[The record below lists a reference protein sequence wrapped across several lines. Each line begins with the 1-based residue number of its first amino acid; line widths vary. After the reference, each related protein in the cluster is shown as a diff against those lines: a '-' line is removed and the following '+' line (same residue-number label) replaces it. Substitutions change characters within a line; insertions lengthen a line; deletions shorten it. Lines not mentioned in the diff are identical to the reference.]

1 MLTIEL
7 VKNIIISIFSFSYLA
22 IIFEHLVKISKTAI
36 ALITCIALWVVFF
49 VFTPEPITHDVT
61 RFGEYVYDTAQ
72 VFFFLLAAMA
82 IVELIDIHQG
92 FYWITRSIKT
102 RSKAALLIVVSFVSF
117 FLSSVLDNL
126 TTTILMIT
134 LLRKLV
140 PHKEERIAAACMV
153 VIAANSGGAWTPIGD
168 VTTTMLWIDGKISTL
183 HTMKTLFIPS
193 LLSLVVPLVY
203 LVSKSKGKI
212 QINKEELKKP
222 EPGSLLTLIAG
233 VIGLIFIP
241 IFKSVTGLPPF
252 MGALLALSVLWIVTD
267 LMHGEK
273 HKRGHLKIPH
283 VLSRLDMSSILFFLG
298 ILLSVGLLQ
307 EAGVLQDLANYLD
320 SHLSRSSIA
329 LPGVFGF
336 MSAVIDNVPL
346 VAASIGMY
354 PDVAIDNAFWQ
365 QIAYA
370 AGVGGSM
377 LIIGSASGIALMGM
391 ENISFIDYFKRIS
404 FPAALGFLSGL
415 VYLAIFN

>member
-1 MLTIEL
+1 MPTVEFI
-7 VKNIIISIFSFSYLA
+7 KNVIISIFSFSYLA
-22 IIFEHLVKISKTAI
+22 IIFEHVVKVSKTAI
-36 ALITCIALWVVFF
+36 ALITCITLWVVFF
-49 VFTPEPITHDVT
+49 VFTPEPSSHDVG

-102 RSKAALLIVVSFVSF
+102 KSKASLLVVVSFVSF

-140 PHKEERIAAACMV
+140 PLKEERISAACMV

-168 VTTTMLWIDGKISTL
+168 VTTTMLWIEGKISTL

-193 LLSLVVPLVY
+193 LLSLIVPLVY
-203 LVSKSKGKI
+203 LVTSTRGKI
-212 QINKEELKKP
+212 HINKDELKKP
-222 EPGSLLTLIAG
+222 EPGSLFTLIAG
-233 VIGLIFIP
+233 VLGLIFIP
-241 IFKSVTGLPPF
+241 VFKSLTGLPPF
-252 MGALLALSVLWIVTD
+252 MGALFALSFLWIVTD

-273 HKRGHLKIPH
+273 QKRGHLKIPH

-307 EAGVLQDLANYLD
+307 ESGILQDLASYLD
-320 SHLSRSSIA
+320 KHLDKSGTA

-354 PDVAIDNAFWQ
+354 PDVLIDNSFWQ

-391 ENISFIDYFKRIS
+391 EGISFIEYLKRIS
-404 FPAALGFLSGL
+404 FPAALGFLTGL
-415 VYLAIFN
+415 FYLSIFS

>member
-1 MLTIEL
+1 MLTIEF

-22 IIFEHLVKISKTAI
+22 IIFEHIVKVSKTAI
-36 ALITCIALWVVFF
+36 ALITCIALWVIFF
-49 VFTPEPITHDVT
+49 VYTPEVIHQDVT

-92 FYWITRSIKT
+92 FYWITRSIRTK
-102 RSKAALLIVVSFVSF
+102 SKASLLIVVSVVSF

-140 PHKEERIAAACMV
+140 PHKEERIAVACMV

-168 VTTTMLWIDGKISTL
+168 VTTTMLWIEGKISTL

-193 LLSLVVPLVY
+193 LISLLVPLFY
-203 LVSKSKGKI
+203 LVSRSKGKVK
-212 QINKEELKKP
+212 INKDELKKP
-222 EPGSLLTLIAG
+222 EPGSLFTLVAG
-233 VIGLIFIP
+233 VVGLIFIP
-241 IFKSVTGLPPF
+241 IFKAITGLPPF
-252 MGALLALSVLWIVTD
+252 MGALFALSFLWIVTD
-267 LMHGEK
+267 LIHGEK
-273 HKRGHLKIPH
+273 HTRGHLKIPH

-307 EAGVLQDLANYLD
+307 ESGVLQDLANYLD
-320 SHLSRSSIA
+320 SHLDKSGIA

-354 PDVAIDNAFWQ
+354 PDVAADNSFWQ
-365 QIAYA
+365 QIAYS

-391 ENISFIDYFKRIS
+391 ESISFIEYFKKIS
-404 FPAALGFLSGL
+404 FPAALGFIAGL
-415 VYLAIFN
+415 FYLAIFS

>member
-1 MLTIEL
+1 MLTIEF

-22 IIFEHLVKISKTAI
+22 IIFEHLVKVSKTAI
-36 ALITCIALWVVFF
+36 ALVTCIALWVVFF
-49 VFTPEPITHDVT
+49 LFTPEPITHDVA

-102 RSKAALLIVVSFVSF
+102 RSKASLLIVVSLVSF
-117 FLSSVLDNL
+117 FLSSILDNL

-134 LLRKLV
+134 LLKKLV
-140 PHKEERIAAACMV
+140 PLKEDRILAACMV

-168 VTTTMLWIDGKISTL
+168 VTTTMLWIEGKISTL
-183 HTMKTLFIPS
+183 HTIKTLFIPS
-193 LLSLVVPLVY
+193 LLSLAVPLIY
-203 LVSKSKGKI
+203 LVVRSKGKI
-212 QINKEELKKP
+212 DINKEQLKKP
-222 EPGSLLTLIAG
+222 EPGSLFTLVAG
-233 VIGLIFIP
+233 VLGLVFIP
-241 IFKSVTGLPPF
+241 VFKAITGLPPF
-252 MGALLALSVLWIVTD
+252 MGALLALSLLWIVTD
-267 LMHGEK
+267 IIHGDK
-273 HKRGHLKIPH
+273 QRRGHLKIPH

-307 EAGVLQDLANYLD
+307 ESGVLQDLANFLD
-320 SHLSRSSIA
+320 SHLDKSGVA

-336 MSAVIDNVPL
+336 LSAVIDNVPL

-354 PDVAIDNAFWQ
+354 PDIGVDHSFWQ
-365 QIAYA
+365 QVAYA

-391 ENISFIDYFKRIS
+391 ENISFIEYLKKIS
-404 FPAALGFLSGL
+404 LPAALGFLAGL
-415 VYLAIFN
+415 FYLAIFN

>member
-1 MLTIEL
+1 MFAMEF
-7 VKNIIISIFSFSYLA
+7 VKNIIITIFSVSYLA
-22 IIFEHLVKISKTAI
+22 IIFEHIVKVSKTAI
-36 ALITCIALWVVFF
+36 ALIGCIALWVIFF
-49 VFTPEPITHDVT
+49 IATPDAIVHDNAA
-61 RFGEYVYDTAQ
+61 FGEYVYDTAQ

-92 FYWITRSIKT
+92 FYWVTRSIKT
-102 RSKAALLIVVSFVSF
+102 KSKASLLIVVSLVSF
-117 FLSSVLDNL
+117 FLSSILDNL

-134 LLRKLV
+134 LLKKLV
-140 PHKEERIAAACMV
+140 PHKEERIGAACMV

-168 VTTTMLWIDGKISTL
+168 VTTTMLWIEGKISTW

-193 LLSLVVPLVY
+193 MLSLCVPLVY
-203 LVSKSKGKI
+203 LVMRTKGKI
-212 QINKEELKKP
+212 YINKEQLQKP
-222 EPGSLLTLIAG
+222 EPGSVYTLIVG
-233 VIGLIFIP
+233 VLGLIFIP
-241 IFKSVTGLPPF
+241 IFKALTGLPPF
-252 MGALLALSVLWIVTD
+252 MGALLALSVLWVFTD

-273 HKRGHLKIPH
+273 QKRTHLKIPH

-307 EAGVLQDLANYLD
+307 ESGVLQDLAKFLD
-320 SHLSRSSIA
+320 AHLDKSGVA

-346 VAASIGMY
+346 VAAAIGMY
-354 PDVAIDNAFWQ
+354 PDVMVDDAFWQ

-391 ENISFIDYFKRIS
+391 ENMSFIEYLKKIS
-404 FPAALGFLSGL
+404 FPAALGFLVGL
-415 VYLAIFN
+415 GYLAVVG